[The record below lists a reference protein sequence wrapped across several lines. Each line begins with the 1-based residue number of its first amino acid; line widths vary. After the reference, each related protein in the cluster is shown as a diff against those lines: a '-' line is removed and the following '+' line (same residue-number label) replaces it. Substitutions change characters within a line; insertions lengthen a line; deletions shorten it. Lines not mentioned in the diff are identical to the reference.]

1 MAFIDL
7 ILTGIYIGSPPGSL
21 MCLGSFYHLSCLCIL
36 TNKNKLLFHMTP
48 ADQSALFC
56 SLVCLPGLV
65 LSTVTRS
72 PLDGNRTCFPS
83 RVQFS
88 EQHTGLQETAVFLA
102 QLSMGLTFCACLY
115 LVLPLSFPI
124 LHSLPASCTGPTMGK
139 KQTQVLSCLG
149 LQHLSVN
156 DKNVIPYGCST
167 KILQFLENSGSNSS
181 FIYYLFFLT
190 FFIDFM
196 NEGRGREI

>member
-1 MAFIDL
+1 MNFNLGPQCKSCMWSYKGCFI
-7 ILTGIYIGSPPGSL
+7 IVWGSCLGLMEWHNGLHWPDIDRHLHWVSPGSL

-65 LSTVTRS
+65 LSAVTRS

-88 EQHTGLQETAVFLA
+88 EQHTGLQETALCFWPSSPWASLSAHVCTLYFLCLFQFSTASRHPA
-102 QLSMGLTFCACLY
+102 QAPLWVKNKRKCCP
-115 LVLPLSFPI
+115 VLDSSI
-124 LHSLPASCTGPTMGK
+124 
-139 KQTQVLSCLG
+139 
-149 LQHLSVN
+149 
-156 DKNVIPYGCST
+156 
-167 KILQFLENSGSNSS
+167 FL
-181 FIYYLFFLT
+181 
-190 FFIDFM
+190 
-196 NEGRGREI
+196 